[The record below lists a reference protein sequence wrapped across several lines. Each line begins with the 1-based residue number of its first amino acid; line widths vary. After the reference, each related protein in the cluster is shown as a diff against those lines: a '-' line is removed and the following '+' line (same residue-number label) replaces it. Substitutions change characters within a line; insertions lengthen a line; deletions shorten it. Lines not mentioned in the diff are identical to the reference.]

1 MLKLAID
8 AQLPVI
14 AVSTRDT
21 MNLAIVLKHITK
33 KPVIPWVANMP
44 VTPGNLYMHVY
55 TRAVELKL
63 FQIYDKMVKAECT
76 FLIVNPPKIDEP
88 MFDAGEVPVP
98 RELLM
103 KFMSVI
109 TSDEKKSEL
118 LLRGLGGCTLKE
130 AAELSRLTMA
140 RDSSLTVDGLT
151 ATRTQFFQGS
161 RGLTQV
167 DTKQG
172 FYDPPEELAAWIK
185 KEKTWFLTGAD
196 PRLIPRGLLLD
207 GNPGTGKTAGAKF
220 IAQQFGVPLY
230 RMDVGGIKGK
240 WVGESE
246 GNLLI
251 NLSRIDQEAP
261 CCVLFDEVEK
271 VFASANTDSSGTTS
285 TMLSQ
290 LLWWLAERR
299 TRVLVIMT
307 TNNAKALPKELYRE
321 GRVDKVLVFQGLA
334 TPEANAFVVSVL
346 ATFGLTHQ
354 NFDSTVN
361 LIINK
366 CFKSNTV
373 TGEKPMATQASLT
386 EAVYAYVKLQGHKL
400 VQAA

>member
-151 ATRTQFFQGS
+151 ATRTQFF
-161 RGLTQV
+161 RV
-167 DTKQG
+167 
-172 FYDPPEELAAWIK
+172 PAA
-185 KEKTWFLTGAD
+185 
-196 PRLIPRGLLLD
+196 
-207 GNPGTGKTAGAKF
+207 
-220 IAQQFGVPLY
+220 
-230 RMDVGGIKGK
+230 
-240 WVGESE
+240 
-246 GNLLI
+246 
-251 NLSRIDQEAP
+251 
-261 CCVLFDEVEK
+261 
-271 VFASANTDSSGTTS
+271 
-285 TMLSQ
+285 
-290 LLWWLAERR
+290 
-299 TRVLVIMT
+299 
-307 TNNAKALPKELYRE
+307 
-321 GRVDKVLVFQGLA
+321 
-334 TPEANAFVVSVL
+334 
-346 ATFGLTHQ
+346 
-354 NFDSTVN
+354 
-361 LIINK
+361 
-366 CFKSNTV
+366 
-373 TGEKPMATQASLT
+373 
-386 EAVYAYVKLQGHKL
+386 
-400 VQAA
+400 